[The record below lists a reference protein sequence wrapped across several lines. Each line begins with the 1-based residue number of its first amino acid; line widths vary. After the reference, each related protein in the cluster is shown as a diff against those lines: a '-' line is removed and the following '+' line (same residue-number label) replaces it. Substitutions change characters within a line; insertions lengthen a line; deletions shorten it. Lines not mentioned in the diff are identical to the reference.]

1 MRLLLPVLAAALGLG
16 AATPAGAAGIREGFQ
31 GALGLNADLRAL
43 EAQRPVL
50 DARRARADALLP
62 LAPSV
67 GGGVR
72 TGIGSQ
78 NPGYLQLDAA
88 ATAPLWLPG
97 ESRALRGLAEAQGA
111 ANTQQVA
118 RARLLL
124 AGQVRDAYWTW
135 AVAAAAQEAQR
146 GRLAQARALE
156 RDVGR
161 GVEAGNVAR
170 ADLLVATA
178 TMREAEVALR
188 EATQA
193 AREAAI
199 AFRVLTSLEPTARP
213 AETPAVEAREPR
225 ADDPRLVAGRAAVE
239 SGRANERLTAV
250 RDRENPQLG
259 AQLRAQRDR
268 GGEGLEPNILVLGR
282 LPLRHGPTYREALAQ
297 ARAGTVTSEAELVT
311 TERTLRGA
319 VDRAREARAAALDLT
334 RLAEARHAALAEQA
348 RLYEAAYRAGQ
359 LPFIEVVRVRMQ
371 LADADLSR
379 RRARAE
385 AGRAASDINQVL
397 GQEP

>member
-1 MRLLLPVLAAALGLG
+1 MFLAVLAAALALG
-16 AATPAGAAGIREGFQ
+16 TTAVLPASAAGIREGFQ

-43 EAQRPVL
+43 EAQRPVV

-72 TGIGSQ
+72 TGISSQ
-78 NPGYLQLDAA
+78 NPGYLQLEAA

-97 ESRALRGLAEAQGA
+97 ESRALRGLAEAQGTSNA
-111 ANTQQVA
+111 QQIA
-118 RARLLL
+118 RGRLLV

-156 RDVGR
+156 GDVGR

-178 TMREAEVALR
+178 AMREAEAALR

-199 AFRVLTSLEPTARP
+199 AFRVLTGLEPTTRP
-213 AETPAVEAREPR
+213 AETPVGEAREPR
-225 ADDPRLVAGRAAVE
+225 VDDPRVVAGRAAVE
-239 SGRANERLTAV
+239 AGRANERLTTV

-259 AQLRAQRDR
+259 AQLRAQRER
-268 GGEGLEPNILVLGR
+268 GGEALEPNILVYGR
-282 LPLRHGPTYREALAQ
+282 LPLRHGPTYREALAE

-311 TERTLRGA
+311 TERMLRGA
-319 VDRAREARAAALDLT
+319 VDRAREARTAALDLT